1 MGSIAHMTQEAILKS
16 IQDVL
21 EELRPNIQMD
31 GGDVEFVSLV
41 DGVVS
46 LRLHGACAT
55 CPLSLYTLKLG
66 IEERLKEHVP
76 EIVEVVAVE

>member
-1 MGSIAHMTQEAILKS
+1 MGAVSIMTNEMILQK
-16 IQDVL
+16 IDEVL
-21 EELRPNIQMD
+21 MEMRPNIQMD
-31 GGDVEFVSLV
+31 GGDIEFVGFN

-46 LRLHGACAT
+46 LRLLGACVS

-76 EIVEVVAVE
+76 DIVEVVAVD